1 VSLASWLRF
10 ARLYRGSRGTLVLSG
25 LMSIAQ
31 AVLLAPTALLVA
43 HAFDD
48 LVPKKDIGGL
58 FLVTAAILATYLA
71 SAGLAL
77 LTRYLVIKTTKQAIT
92 ELRARLIDRVYSLP
106 RAYFDRKS
114 RGRLHSIV
122 VQDSERLDAMGGM
135 LVGVLLPAGTVAIGL
150 CVILAVLNPL
160 MFGVLVTVVPVIM
173 LLGRWLGRRVRQR
186 MRRFQAAFD
195 VFSTQTQ
202 LALRALTLTKVQ
214 GAEREE
220 AAKRRSEHVVLAEAG
235 RQVAWYQGA
244 YYIVQNAVAASSGL
258 LVLALGGRA
267 VALHHMSLGDLL
279 AFYAILALL
288 LKQVTLAISVLPFV
302 HAGYE
307 SLPRIE
313 EILEADEQEPYS
325 GTRRLDFE
333 GGFEFEDVSFSYDGE
348 PVLRSLSLTIEPGE
362 HLAIFGPNG
371 AGKSTLLNLLLGLY
385 RPQGGR
391 LLADGVPYDTVDI
404 PALRR
409 SIGVVLQDAF
419 IFPGTIAENIAFGH
433 SDATDEEIRW
443 AARWATADDFV
454 KRLPGGYET
463 ETGDEGQLLSGGQ
476 RQRIAIAR
484 ALVARPAVLVLD
496 EPTTHLDD
504 TSIRTLLANLCD
516 FPGAPTVILISHDPE
531 IADHVDAIHH
541 LRDGQIVRT
550 DRLDTAMLVGGPLR
564 AQPSP

>member
-1 VSLASWLRF
+1 MNLVTWRRF
-10 ARLYRGSRGTLVLSG
+10 ARLYRDSRGTLVLSG

-31 AVLLAPTALLVA
+31 AVVLAPTAFLVG
-43 HAFDD
+43 HAFDV
-48 LVPKKDIGGL
+48 LVPKHDIGGL
-58 FLVTAAILATYLA
+58 FLVTGAILVAYLT

-77 LTRYLVIKTTKQAIT
+77 LTRYLVIKTTKRAIA
-92 ELRARLIDRVYSLP
+92 ELRAQIIERMYALP

-114 RGRLHSIV
+114 RGRLHGIIV
-122 VQDSERLDAMGGM
+122 WDTERLDAMGGM
-135 LVGVLLPAGTVAIGL
+135 LVGVLLPAATVAIGL
-150 CVILAVLNPL
+150 CVILTVMNPL
-160 MFGVLVTVVPVIM
+160 LFGVLVTVVPLLLV
-173 LLGRWLGRRVRQR
+173 LGRWLGKRVRER
-186 MRRFQAAFD
+186 MRAFQGAFD
-195 VFSTQTQ
+195 VFSTQTN
-202 LALRALTLTKVQ
+202 LALRGLTLTKVQ

-220 AAKRRSEHVVLAEAG
+220 SAKRRSEHETVAEAG

-288 LKQVTLAISVLPFV
+288 LKQVTLAFSVLPFV

-307 SLPRIE
+307 SIPRIE
-313 EILEADEQEPYS
+313 EILEAEDHEPYDGS
-325 GTRRLDFE
+325 RRLDFQ
-333 GGFEFEDVSFSYDGE
+333 GGFEFEDVSFRYDDE
-348 PVLRSLSLTIEPGE
+348 PVITSFSLSIEPGE
-362 HLAIFGPNG
+362 HVAIFGPNG
-371 AGKSTLLNLLLGLY
+371 AGKSTMLNLMLGLY
-385 RPQGGR
+385 RPQSGQ
-391 LLADGVPYDTVDI
+391 LLADGVPYEEVDI

-409 SIGVVLQDAF
+409 SIGVVLQDAL

-433 SDATDEEIRW
+433 SDATEEEIRW
-443 AARWATADDFV
+443 AARWATADDFI
-454 KRLPGGYET
+454 RQLPDGYET

-484 ALVARPAVLVLD
+484 ALVARPSVLVLD

-531 IADHVDAIHH
+531 IAANVDAIHH
-541 LRDGQIVRT
+541 LRDGSIVRT
-550 DRLDTAMLVGGPLR
+550 DRIEAPMLVGGPLR
-564 AQPSP
+564 APGAP

>member
-1 VSLASWLRF
+1 MRLDTWLRF
-10 ARLYRGSRGTLVLSG
+10 ARLYRRSRGTLVVSG

-31 AVLLAPTALLVA
+31 AVVLAPTALLVGY
-43 HAFDD
+43 AFDT
-48 LVPKKDIGGL
+48 LVPKADIGGL
-58 FLVTAAILATYLA
+58 FLVTGVILASYLA

-77 LTRYLVIKTTKQAIT
+77 LTRYLVIKTTKQAIAD
-92 ELRARLIDRVYSLP
+92 LRAKLIERVYSLP

-114 RGRLHSIV
+114 RGRLQSIM
-122 VQDSERLDAMGGM
+122 VQDSERLDAMGGL
-135 LVGVLLPAGTVAIGL
+135 LVGVLLPAATVAIGL
-150 CVILAVLNPL
+150 CIVLAVLNLL
-160 MFGVLVTVVPVIM
+160 MFGVLVTVVPLLL
-173 LLGRWLGRRVRQR
+173 LLGRWLGKRVRQR
-186 MRRFQAAFD
+186 TRRFQVAFE

-220 AAKRRSEHVVLAEAG
+220 AAKRRLEHATLAESG
-235 RQVAWYQGA
+235 RQLAWYQGA

-267 VALHHMSLGDLL
+267 VALHDMTLGDLL

-288 LKQVTLAISVLPFV
+288 LKQVTLALSVLPYV

-307 SLPRIE
+307 SIPRIE
-313 EILEADEQEPYS
+313 EILEADEHEPYS

-333 GGFEFEDVSFSYDGE
+333 GGFEFEDVSFSYDDE
-348 PVLRSLSLTIEPGE
+348 QVLTSLSLSIEPGE
-362 HLAIFGPNG
+362 HVAIFGPNG

-385 RPQGGR
+385 RPQSGR
-391 LLADGVPYDTVDI
+391 VLADGAPYETIDI

-409 SIGVVLQDAF
+409 SIGVVLQDAL

-454 KRLPGGYET
+454 TRLPDAYET

-484 ALVARPAVLVLD
+484 ALVARPSVLVLD

-531 IADHVDAIHH
+531 IAANVDAIHH
-541 LRDGQIVRT
+541 LRDGQVVRSE
-550 DRLDTAMLVGGPLR
+550 RPEAPMLVGGPLR
-564 AQPSP
+564 AQPSA

>member
-1 VSLASWLRF
+1 MRLDTWLRF
-10 ARLYRGSRGTLVLSG
+10 ARLYRRSRGTLVVSG

-31 AVLLAPTALLVA
+31 AVVLAPTALLVGY
-43 HAFDD
+43 AFDT
-48 LVPKKDIGGL
+48 LVPKADIGGL
-58 FLVTAAILATYLA
+58 FLVTGVILASYLA

-77 LTRYLVIKTTKQAIT
+77 LTRYLVIKTTKQAIAD
-92 ELRARLIDRVYSLP
+92 LRAKLIERVYSLP

-114 RGRLHSIV
+114 RGRLHSIM
-122 VQDSERLDAMGGM
+122 VQDSERLDAMGGL
-135 LVGVLLPAGTVAIGL
+135 LVGVLLPAGTVAVGL
-150 CVILAVLNPL
+150 CIVLAVLNLL
-160 MFGVLVTVVPVIM
+160 MFGVLVTVVPLLL
-173 LLGRWLGRRVRQR
+173 LLGRWLGKRVRQR
-186 MRRFQAAFD
+186 TRRFQVAFE

-220 AAKRRSEHVVLAEAG
+220 AAKRRLEHVTLAESG
-235 RQVAWYQGA
+235 RQLAWYQGA

-267 VALHHMSLGDLL
+267 VALHDMTLGDLL

-288 LKQVTLAISVLPFV
+288 LKQVTLALSVLPYV

-307 SLPRIE
+307 SIPRIE
-313 EILEADEQEPYS
+313 EILEADEHEPYS
-325 GTRRLDFE
+325 GTRRLHFE
-333 GGFEFEDVSFSYDGE
+333 GGFEFEDVSFSYDDE
-348 PVLRSLSLTIEPGE
+348 QVLTSLSLSIEPGE
-362 HLAIFGPNG
+362 HVAIFGPNG

-385 RPQGGR
+385 RPQSGR
-391 LLADGVPYDTVDI
+391 VLADGAPYETIDI

-409 SIGVVLQDAF
+409 SIGVVLQDAL

-454 KRLPGGYET
+454 TRLPDAYET

-484 ALVARPAVLVLD
+484 ALVARPSVLVLD

-531 IADHVDAIHH
+531 IAANVDAIHH
-541 LRDGQIVRT
+541 LRDGQVVRSE
-550 DRLDTAMLVGGPLR
+550 RPEAPMLVGGPLR
-564 AQPSP
+564 AQPSA